1 MSTESRHIERRR
13 AKKNGAKWPTRPQVA
28 QQTRNGYR
36 TLHPTRGW
44 RYVSARRLAA
54 IAEMNNLLNPAFEA

>member
-1 MSTESRHIERRR
+1 MSTESRHIKRR
-13 AKKNGAKWPTRPQVA
+13 AAKRNGVEWPSRPQPA
-28 QQTRNGYR
+28 QQTHNGYR

-54 IAEMNNLLNPAFEA
+54 IAQMNNLLNPASAA